1 VMVWGKLV
9 VWLFFVSLDFFLYFC
24 LCVFV
29 CFFLR
34 RRHPFVVGV
43 SIKLAVPPGLVT
55 YVLEKHKADAE
66 CLLT

>member
-1 VMVWGKLV
+1 M
-9 VWLFFVSLDFFLYFC
+9 FL
-24 LCVFV
+24 FV
-29 CFFLR
+29 CFFFFL

>member
-1 VMVWGKLV
+1 MVFCFAG
-9 VWLFFVSLDFFLYFC
+9 FF
-24 LCVFV
+24 CVFV
-29 CFFLR
+29 CVFFFFL

>member
-1 VMVWGKLV
+1 MGRVGGF
-9 VWLFFVSLDFFLYFC
+9 LFRWIFLCFC
-24 LCVFV
+24 LCVF
-29 CFFLR
+29 FFL